1 MNNGRTIKPSFWSG
15 EQCFWCSKPLM
26 YGWVGRANPELK
38 SSVRSRDHF
47 IPKSSGGHGFTVP
60 SCREC
65 NGLKAN
71 MEPME
76 FRNKFRRNVSVEKI
90 EATLLLA
97 ENAAVA
103 DEPNNI
109 RYLA

>member
-1 MNNGRTIKPSFWSG
+1 
-15 EQCFWCSKPLM
+15 M
-26 YGWVGRANPELK
+26 YGWVRRANPELK
-38 SSVRSRDHF
+38 YSVRSRDHF
-47 IPKSSGGHGFTVP
+47 IPKSKGGRGFTVP

-76 FRNKFRRNVSVEKI
+76 FRNKFRRNVPVEKI
-90 EATLLLA
+90 EATVLLA

-103 DEPNNI
+103 DELNNI